1 MFDVLYSVQVMTDV
15 FKAGYSRIP
24 VYEKDRNDIV
34 CVILT
39 KDMLFVD
46 TKVRNNYSED
56 IICAVNE

>member
-1 MFDVLYSVQVMTDV
+1 MTDV

-24 VYEKDRNDIV
+24 VYDRDRNDIV

-46 TKVRNNYSED
+46 TKVIY
-56 IICAVNE
+56 CCVHC